1 MSARAL
7 ALRGAIVAL
16 VVLAGC
22 GPAASVVG
30 AAPGVDA
37 SDVVARQEVLDA
49 PGTDTGARDVA
60 AEPVDD
66 LAPVDAG
73 GDAGLDAP
81 DAGNADAPDVIEMD
95 AARDD
100 RPFVFP
106 DLAPI
111 FIDLPM
117 DLGPEAPPVD
127 APARVDVP
135 GGNLL
140 PGPSR
145 SAALAVTVDERLA
158 VAANRTA
165 DSVSVFALA
174 PGLGPNL
181 LRLAE
186 LPTGAGS
193 EPWAVTP
200 DTDTDAVFVLLRRG
214 RRVLRVVDLRSA
226 PRIAAERGV
235 TGSEPTALAL
245 SPTGRWLY
253 VANFADGTVSVL
265 DARTLATARTIDLN
279 AALAASGVLGMG
291 VTARVGL
298 AHPRALAVTNNGDD
312 RDDNDAL
319 YVTEFFAQRRTA
331 GVSTGLDRFDTD
343 RQGVVYRVPLDTL
356 TPAASFLAP
365 ATDMGFRDS
374 NNVVAGCVPNQLH
387 AIAIAGARAYVTAVC
402 ASPRGPMGL
411 PPPVAVPDGGVDG
424 GTDAGRDAAVDVTD
438 ADVPPPALVPDPR
451 AANVRTQQSAAIF
464 VLDTTNGAEIPA
476 RRVLLNSR
484 FQALYDAR
492 RLPDDGDAR
501 RMPLIPLDLAFQ
513 PGTTTAY
520 VVGYGADAL
529 FRVRF
534 NSDGSLAEV
543 GLANT
548 PGFVN
553 LDDGIAPAGQSPIAV
568 AVVGMNSA
576 YVLNEHTR
584 NVSGVSLL
592 TQTVLN
598 VAASSAPPTGDDARR
613 LAGRRDFVTGTGR
626 WSWQG
631 QAWNSCEAC
640 HPDGLSDGITWYFP
654 RGPRQTPALDAVFAR
669 SGAQQRLLGW
679 TAHLD
684 EPADFEALVRE
695 HSGGVGAVVH
705 RASNGATPPAVTEA
719 DRIVF
724 DGTPAV
730 SPQIATAAPQDGLS
744 GAISDIASR
753 EGGGA
758 PRAVTDDWADLT
770 RYLRAVRSLDAP
782 SGLSPSDVAVG
793 RALFLGHRC
802 DGCHAGPLWTTSA
815 RFYVPSAANNARST
829 GALMTRRF
837 ALPAGFPT
845 ALAPPAGTYRLSPF
859 DAANDQIVCALRNV
873 GTFATGRGV
882 AATDLNPLEVRAN
895 AAGSSAAMTVVAQ
908 GANGFNVPS
917 LLGLAASAPY
927 LHGGVARTLEELL
940 SDTFRVHRQALSAGF
955 TPTPTEVTQLVA
967 FLLSLDGAA
976 PVLPT
981 STDLGFNPDLCTGF

>member
-1 MSARAL
+1 
-7 ALRGAIVAL
+7 
-16 VVLAGC
+16 
-22 GPAASVVG
+22 VVG
-30 AAPGVDA
+30 AAPGPDA
-37 SDVVARQEVLDA
+37 SDVLARQEVVDA
-49 PGTDTGARDVA
+49 PAHDIDPRDVA
-60 AEPVDD
+60 TEPAND
-66 LAPVDAG
+66 LAS
-73 GDAGLDAP
+73 GDAADDVRADAP
-81 DAGNADAPDVIEMD
+81 DAAMADAATTDAPDVVTEMD
-95 AARDD
+95 AARED

-111 FIDLPM
+111 LVDLPM
-117 DLGPEAPPVD
+117 DLGPEAPAID
-127 APARVDVP
+127 APTRVDVP
-135 GGNLL
+135 GGMLL

-145 SAALAVTVDERLA
+145 SGALAVTVDERIA

-186 LPTGAGS
+186 LPTGLGS
-193 EPWAVTP
+193 EPWAVTA
-200 DTDTDAVFVLLRRG
+200 DTDGDAVFVLLRRA
-214 RRVLRVVDLRSA
+214 RRVIRVTDLRSA

-253 VANFADGTVSVL
+253 VSNFADGTVTEL
-265 DARTLATARTIDLN
+265 DARTLAPSRTIDLN
-279 AALAASGVLGMG
+279 AALAATGVLGVG
-291 VTARVGL
+291 VTGRVGL

-319 YVTEFFAQRRTA
+319 YVTEFFAQRRTT

-356 TPAASFLAP
+356 TPAASFIAP
-365 ATDMGFRDS
+365 ATDTGFRDG
-374 NNVVAGCVPNQLH
+374 NNVIAGCIPNQLH
-387 AIAIAGARAYVTAVC
+387 ALAIAGARVYVTAVC
-402 ASPRGPMGL
+402 ASPRGPIGF
-411 PPPVAVPDGGVDG
+411 PPPPTSLDGGVDAG
-424 GTDAGRDAAVDVTD
+424 ADAGRDAAADVPD

-451 AANVRTQQSAAIF
+451 AANLRTQQSAAIF
-464 VLDTTNGAEIPA
+464 VLDATNGAEIPA
-476 RRVLLNSR
+476 RRLLLNSR

-492 RLPDDGDAR
+492 RLPDDGVSR
-501 RMPLIPLDLAFQ
+501 RMPLIPMDLAFQ
-513 PGTTTAY
+513 PGTFTAY
-520 VVGYGADAL
+520 VVGYGSDAL

-534 NSDGSLAEV
+534 NSDGSFAEV
-543 GLANT
+543 GLVNT

-553 LDDGIAPAGQSPIAV
+553 LDDGVAPAGQNPIGV

-598 VAASSAPPTGDDARR
+598 AATSSAPPTGDDARR

-631 QAWNSCEAC
+631 QAWSSCEAC
-640 HPDGLSDGITWYFP
+640 HPDGLSDGVTWYFP
-654 RGPRQTPALDAVFAR
+654 RGPRQTPALDSVFDR
-669 SGAQQRLLGW
+669 GTAQQRLLGW

-684 EPADFEALVRE
+684 EPADFEALVRD

-705 RASNGATPPAVTEA
+705 RVANSATPPAVTES

-724 DGTPAV
+724 DGTAAV
-730 SPQIATAAPQDGLS
+730 SPQVPTTAPQDGLS
-744 GAISDIASR
+744 GAITEIASR
-753 EGGGA
+753 EGVGT
-758 PRAVTDDWADLT
+758 PRSVTDDWADLT
-770 RYLRAVRSLDAP
+770 RYLRAVRTLSAP
-782 SGLSPSDVAVG
+782 AGLQPAQVAAG

-802 DGCHAGPLWTTSA
+802 DGCHAGPLWTVSS
-815 RFYVPSAANNARST
+815 RFYTPSAANNARGS
-829 GALMTRRF
+829 GALMMRRF
-837 ALPAGFPT
+837 ALPTGFPT
-845 ALAPPAGTYRLSPF
+845 ALAPVAGTYRLSPF

-917 LLGLAASAPY
+917 LLGLATSAPY
-927 LHGGVARTLEELL
+927 LHGGAARTLEELL
-940 SDTFRVHRQALSAGF
+940 SDTFRAHRQAFSTGF
-955 TPTPTEVTQLVA
+955 NPTPTEVSQLVS

-976 PVLPT
+976 PIVPL
-981 STDLGFNPDLCTGF
+981 SSGLGFDPDLCAGY

>member
-1 MSARAL
+1 VSARCPAS
-7 ALRGAIVAL
+7 RGAVFAL
-16 VVLAGC
+16 WTLVGC

-30 AAPGVDA
+30 SAPGPDA
-37 SDVVARQEVLDA
+37 SDVVAPQEVTDA
-49 PGTDTGARDVA
+49 LGQDSDPRDVA
-60 AEPVDD
+60 SEPVDD
-66 LAPVDAG
+66 LAPIDVADDARADVT
-73 GDAGLDAP
+73 DAATP
-81 DAGNADAPDVIEMD
+81 DAADVVEMD
-95 AARDD
+95 APRED
-100 RPFVFP
+100 RPFAFP

-111 FIDLPM
+111 LVDLPM
-117 DLGPEAPPVD
+117 DLGPEAPPID
-127 APARVDVP
+127 APSRVDVP
-135 GGNLL
+135 GGVLL

-145 SAALAVTVDERLA
+145 SGALAVTVDERIA

-186 LPTGAGS
+186 LSTGAGS
-193 EPWAVTP
+193 EPWVVTA
-200 DTDTDAVFVLLRRG
+200 DSDADAAFVLLRRA
-214 RRVLRVVDLRSA
+214 RQVIRVTDLRSA

-235 TGSEPTALAL
+235 TGSEPTSLAL
-245 SPTGRWLY
+245 SPTGRSLF
-253 VANFADGTVSVL
+253 VANFADGTVTVL
-265 DARTLATARTIDLN
+265 DARTLAPVRTIDLN
-279 AALAASGVLGMG
+279 AALAATGVLGMG
-291 VTARVGL
+291 VTGRVGL

-319 YVTEFFAQRRTA
+319 YVTEFFAQRRTT
-331 GVSTGLDRFDTD
+331 GVPTGLDRFDTD

-356 TPAASFLAP
+356 TPAVSFLAP

-374 NNVVAGCVPNQLH
+374 NNVVAGCIPNQLH
-387 AIAIAGARAYVTAVC
+387 AVAVAGARVYVTAVC

-411 PPPVAVPDGGVDG
+411 PPPPAALDGGVVA
-424 GTDAGRDAAVDVTD
+424 DAGRDAAADAPD

-451 AANVRTQQSAAIF
+451 AANLRTQQGAAIF
-464 VLDTTNGAEIPA
+464 VLDATNGAEIPA
-476 RRVLLNSR
+476 RRVMLNSR
-484 FQALYDAR
+484 FQTLYDAR
-492 RLPDDGDAR
+492 RLPDDGASR
-501 RMPLIPLDLAFQ
+501 RLPLIPVDLAFQ
-513 PGTTTAY
+513 PGTFTAY
-520 VVGYGADAL
+520 VVGYGSDAL

-534 NSDGSLAEV
+534 NSDGSFAEV

-553 LDDGIAPAGQSPIAV
+553 LDDGVAPAGQSPIGV

-598 VAASSAPPTGDDARR
+598 VAAASAPPTGDDARR

-626 WSWQG
+626 WSWKG

-640 HPDGLSDGITWYFP
+640 HPDGLSDNITWYFP
-654 RGPRQTPALDAVFAR
+654 RGPRQTPSLDSVFAR
-669 SGAQQRLLGW
+669 GTAQQRLLGW

-684 EPADFEALVRE
+684 EPADFETLVRD
-695 HSGGVGAVVH
+695 HSGGVGSVVH
-705 RASNGATPPAVTEA
+705 RVANGATPPAVTES

-724 DGTPAV
+724 DGTAAV
-730 SPQIATAAPQDGLS
+730 SPQVPTAAPHDGLS
-744 GAISDIASR
+744 GAITDIASR
-753 EGGGA
+753 EGAGT
-758 PRAVTDDWADLT
+758 PRSVTDDWADLA
-770 RYLRAVRSLDAP
+770 RYLRAVRTLAAP
-782 SGLSPSDVAVG
+782 AGLQPAQVAAG

-802 DGCHAGPLWTTSA
+802 EGCHAGALWTVSS
-815 RFYVPSAANNARST
+815 RFYTPGAANNARGT
-829 GALMTRRF
+829 GALMVRRF
-837 ALPAGFPT
+837 ALPTGFPT
-845 ALAPPAGTYRLSPF
+845 ALAPTAGTYRLSPF
-859 DAANDQIVCALRNV
+859 DAANDQITCALRNV

-917 LLGLAASAPY
+917 LLGLATSAPY
-927 LHGGVARTLEELL
+927 LHGGAARTLEELL
-940 SDTFRVHRQALSAGF
+940 SDTFRAHRQAFSAGF
-955 TPTPTEVTQLVA
+955 NPTPTEVSLLVT

-976 PVLPT
+976 PTVPL
-981 STDLGFNPDLCTGF
+981 STGLGFNPDLCAGY